1 MSYKN
6 FRVLFYR
13 AGTCNELRVI
23 DNLKKI
29 VKDVIVV
36 TQACNN
42 NDMDA
47 DLAKTL
53 FLSVHMNKV
62 DMIFS
67 VDYYPIV
74 AEVAHT
80 AGIIYVSWVLDAPHY
95 TLYSTTSFYDSSY
108 IFHFDREECQRLQN
122 MGRSR
127 VFHQPLATDPD
138 YFQGQ
143 IVTSDRQEMTD
154 VSFLGSSYQNEYD
167 YFDKEKGLSEYD
179 RGYLEGLISVQSELY
194 GVSVIPEALSVEMQQ
209 KLLKACD
216 IRMPETYDLP
226 MELVA
231 ANILEKKLSVRER
244 KAIVKKLAE
253 AYGITL
259 YSESGALK
267 MDGVTFK
274 GYADY
279 ETQMSY
285 AFAYSRININPTLRS
300 IHSGI
305 PLRALDIMGC
315 GGFLLSN
322 YQPELAEYF
331 TDGEN
336 IAMYGSMD
344 ELNEKVEYYL
354 EHEEERIKV
363 AGNGYKITCDHF
375 TYDKALH
382 KIFETIDRYR

>member
-13 AGTCNELRVI
+13 AGTCNEQRVI
-23 DNLKKI
+23 DNLKKT

-36 TQACNN
+36 AQECKN

-47 DLAKTL
+47 ELAKTL

-62 DMIFS
+62 DMLFS

-80 AGIIYVSWVLDAPHY
+80 AGIIYVSWVLDSPHY

-108 IFHFDREECQRLQN
+108 IFHFDREECQRLQDL
-122 MGRSR
+122 GRSR
-127 VFHQPLATDPD
+127 VFHQPLATDPA
-138 YFQGQ
+138 YFKKQ
-143 IVTSDRQEMTD
+143 ILSSRKQEMTD
-154 VSFLGSSYQNEYD
+154 ISFLGSSYQNEYD

-179 RGYLEGLISVQSELY
+179 RGYFEGLIGAQSELY
-194 GVSVIPEALSVEMQQ
+194 GVSFIAQALSDEMQLR
-209 KLLKACD
+209 LLKACD

-244 KAIVKKLAE
+244 KAIVNKLAE
-253 AYGITL
+253 TYGITL
-259 YSESGALK
+259 YSESESLK
-267 MDGVTFK
+267 MRGVTFK

-279 ETQMSY
+279 ETQMPC

-305 PLRALDIMGC
+305 PLRALDIMAC
-315 GGFLLSN
+315 EGFLLSN
-322 YQPELAEYF
+322 FQPELAEWF
-331 TDGEN
+331 EDGKSL
-336 IAMYGSMD
+336 AMYGNME
-344 ELNEKVEYYL
+344 ELSEKAGFYL
-354 EHEEERIKV
+354 EHEEVRKKV
-363 AGNGYKITCDHF
+363 AGQGYKIICDHF
-375 TYDKALH
+375 TYDKALNSILE
-382 KIFETIDRYR
+382 KVDSI